1 MAGKKQQPTMPIAQK
16 VLEQPLDRVMH
27 QSMIP
32 YAEYVIMDILWP
44 DFRPEDLNAALWE
57 YANRSRRFGGV

>member
-27 QSMIP
+27 ESMIP
-32 YAEYVIMDILWP
+32 YAECSHHGSLP
-44 DFRPEDLNAALWE
+44 
-57 YANRSRRFGGV
+57 SQG